1 MLTHAHPFVTRWTQV
16 PLAFL
21 GILLGIGGCSEEV
34 PGPQAAPPTEVTA
47 VTLTPKDIPAT
58 YGFVGKTESTRKV
71 EIRAR
76 VQGFLD
82 KRSYEEGEIVKA
94 GQILF
99 LMDRKP
105 FEAKLKVAKAALG
118 QQEARLRTARANLNR
133 VRPLAAENAVSQK
146 DLDDALGQEQ
156 AAAAAVEAARAEVI
170 GADLDLGYT
179 TIRSPVQ
186 GLSSYAVVT
195 EGTYVD
201 FSNSL
206 LTNVSVL
213 SPMRVSFSVSENQI
227 LKVRDEAALGHLRS
241 PERADYEVEIV
252 LADGSV
258 FPEKGRITFAD
269 AEFSETTGTYLLR
282 AEVPNQQTVLR
293 PGQFVQV
300 KLLGAM
306 RPKAILVPKRAVL
319 QTAQGNMVFVVT
331 KDGKAEPRPIILGDW
346 YGEDWIVTEG
356 LRGGEEVAVDGAIK
370 LRPGAPVKVV
380 EAKPEAGSA
389 EKVGPAEK
397 VGSEDAPVATAKP

>member
-1 MLTHAHPFVTRWTQV
+1 M
-16 PLAFL
+16 
-21 GILLGIGGCSEEV
+21 
-34 PGPQAAPPTEVTA
+34 
-47 VTLTPKDIPAT
+47 TLTPKDIPAT

-99 LMDRKP
+99 LIDRKP
-105 FEAKLKVAKAALG
+105 FEAKLKVAKAAFG

-146 DLDDALGQEQ
+146 DLDDAIGQEQ
-156 AAAAAVEAARAEVI
+156 AAAAAVEATKAEVI

-227 LKVRDEAALGHLRS
+227 LKVRDEGALGHLRS

-269 AEFSETTGTYLLR
+269 AEFSETTGTCLVR
-282 AEVPNQQTVLR
+282 AEIPNRDAARRTTRAWWHR
-293 PGQFVQV
+293 PC
-300 KLLGAM
+300 
-306 RPKAILVPKRAVL
+306 RR
-319 QTAQGNMVFVVT
+319 
-331 KDGKAEPRPIILGDW
+331 
-346 YGEDWIVTEG
+346 
-356 LRGGEEVAVDGAIK
+356 
-370 LRPGAPVKVV
+370 
-380 EAKPEAGSA
+380 
-389 EKVGPAEK
+389 
-397 VGSEDAPVATAKP
+397 

>member
-1 MLTHAHPFVTRWTQV
+1 M
-16 PLAFL
+16 
-21 GILLGIGGCSEEV
+21 
-34 PGPQAAPPTEVTA
+34 
-47 VTLTPKDIPAT
+47 TLTPKDIPAT

-82 KRSYEEGEIVKA
+82 NRSYEEGEIVKA
-94 GQILF
+94 GQTLF

-156 AAAAAVEAARAEVI
+156 AAAAAVEAAKAEVI

-195 EGTYVD
+195 EGTFVD

-227 LKVRDEAALGHLRS
+227 LKVRDEAALGQLRS

-397 VGSEDAPVATAKP
+397 VGSDDAPVATAKP

>member
-1 MLTHAHPFVTRWTQV
+1 
-16 PLAFL
+16 
-21 GILLGIGGCSEEV
+21 
-34 PGPQAAPPTEVTA
+34 
-47 VTLTPKDIPAT
+47 
-58 YGFVGKTESTRKV
+58 
-71 EIRAR
+71 
-76 VQGFLD
+76 
-82 KRSYEEGEIVKA
+82 
-94 GQILF
+94 
-99 LMDRKP
+99 
-105 FEAKLKVAKAALG
+105 
-118 QQEARLRTARANLNR
+118 
-133 VRPLAAENAVSQK
+133 
-146 DLDDALGQEQ
+146 
-156 AAAAAVEAARAEVI
+156 VI

-195 EGTYVD
+195 EGTFVD

-300 KLLGAM
+300 KLSGAV

-380 EAKPEAGSA
+380 EAGPGAGSA
-389 EKVGPAEK
+389 EKVG
-397 VGSEDAPVATAKP
+397 SDDAPVATAKP

>member
-1 MLTHAHPFVTRWTQV
+1 MLTHSHPFLIRSMQA

-21 GILLGIGGCSEEV
+21 GILLGIGGCTEEV
-34 PGPQAAPPTEVTA
+34 PGPQAASPTEVTA

-76 VQGFLD
+76 QGFLD

-94 GQILF
+94 GQTLF

-146 DLDDALGQEQ
+146 DLDDAIGQEQ

-252 LADGSV
+252 LADGSI

-269 AEFSETTGTYLLR
+269 AEFSETTGTYLVR
-282 AEVPNQQTVLR
+282 AEIPNRDASLR
-293 PGQFVQV
+293 PGQVVRGPFGRARSWSRSGRYY
-300 KLLGAM
+300 K
-306 RPKAILVPKRAVL
+306 RPRAV
-319 QTAQGNMVFVVT
+319 
-331 KDGKAEPRPIILGDW
+331 W
-346 YGEDWIVTEG
+346 C
-356 LRGGEEVAVDGAIK
+356 
-370 LRPGAPVKVV
+370 
-380 EAKPEAGSA
+380 S
-389 EKVGPAEK
+389 
-397 VGSEDAPVATAKP
+397 

>member
-1 MLTHAHPFVTRWTQV
+1 MLTHAHPLPTRRTQG
-16 PLAFL
+16 PLALL
-21 GILLGIGGCSEEV
+21 GILLGIGGCTKEV

-94 GQILF
+94 GQTLF

-118 QQEARLRTARANLNR
+118 QQEARRRTARANLNR

-146 DLDDALGQEQ
+146 DLDDAIGQEQ

-179 TIRSPVQ
+179 LGYTTIRSPVQ
-186 GLSSYAVVT
+186 GLSSFAVVT

-227 LKVRDEAALGHLRS
+227 LKVREEAALGHLRS

-252 LADGSV
+252 LADGPV

-300 KLLGAM
+300 KLLGDA
-306 RPKAILVPKRAVL
+306 
-319 QTAQGNMVFVVT
+319 
-331 KDGKAEPRPIILGDW
+331 
-346 YGEDWIVTEG
+346 TEG
-356 LRGGEEVAVDGAIK
+356 D
-370 LRPGAPVKVV
+370 PGAQTSGTGRPHR
-380 EAKPEAGSA
+380 EIWCSWSPRTARLSRAPSYWATGMARTGSLRRGCA
-389 EKVGPAEK
+389 RVIY
-397 VGSEDAPVATAKP
+397 VIII

>member
-1 MLTHAHPFVTRWTQV
+1 MLIHAHPFLTRWTQV
-16 PLAFL
+16 SLAFL
-21 GILLGIGGCSEEV
+21 GIIAGIGGCTEEV

-47 VTLTPKDIPAT
+47 VTVTARDIPAT
-58 YGFVGKTESTRKV
+58 YDFVGKTESTRKV

-76 VQGFLD
+76 VQGFLN

-94 GQILF
+94 GQTLF

-146 DLDDALGQEQ
+146 DLDDAIGQEQ
-156 AAAAAVEAARAEVI
+156 AAAAAVEAAKAEVI
-170 GADLDLGYT
+170 GTDLDLGYT
-179 TIRSPVQ
+179 TIRSPLQ
-186 GLSSYAVVT
+186 ELASYAVVT

-213 SPMRVSFSVSENQI
+213 SPMRVNFSVSENQI
-227 LKVRDEAALGHLRS
+227 LKVRDEAALGQLRR

-269 AEFSETTGTYLLR
+269 VEFSETTGTYLVR
-282 AEVPNQQTVLR
+282 AEIPNLDASLR
-293 PGQFVQV
+293 PGQFVRARV
-300 KLLGAM
+300 LGAV
-306 RPKAILVPKRAVL
+306 RPGAIVVPKRAVL
-319 QTAQGNMVFVVT
+319 QTAQGSMVFVIS
-331 KDGKAEPRPIILGDW
+331 KDGTAEPRPLTLGDW
-346 YGEDWIVTEG
+346 YEEDWIVTQG
-356 LRGGEEVAVDGAIK
+356 LRGGETVAVDGAIK

-380 EAKPEAGSA
+380 EAGPAT
-389 EKVGPAEK
+389 GPAEK
-397 VGSEDAPVATAKP
+397 VGSDEGPVATAKP

>member
-1 MLTHAHPFVTRWTQV
+1 MLIHHPFLTRPTQV
-16 PLAFL
+16 SLAL
-21 GILLGIGGCSEEV
+21 VGILLGIGGCTEEA
-34 PGPQAAPPTEVTA
+34 PGPQATPPTEVTA
-47 VTLTPKDIPAT
+47 VTVTPKDIPAT
-58 YGFVGKTESTRKV
+58 YDFVGKTESTRKV

-94 GQILF
+94 GQTLF

-146 DLDDALGQEQ
+146 DLDDAIGQEQ

-179 TIRSPVQ
+179 TIGSPVE

-213 SPMRVSFSVSENQI
+213 SPIRVSFSVSENQI

-241 PERADYEVEIV
+241 PERADYEVEIG

-300 KLLGAM
+300 KLSGAV

-319 QTAQGNMVFVVT
+319 QTAQGNMVFLVA
-331 KDGKAEPRPIILGDW
+331 KDGKAEPRPVMLGDW
-346 YGEDWIVTEG
+346 FGEDWIVTEG
-356 LRGGEEVAVDGAIK
+356 LRAGEQVAVDGAIK
-370 LRPGAPVKVV
+370 LRPGASVKVV
-380 EAKPEAGSA
+380 EAAGA
-389 EKVGPAEK
+389 APKK
-397 VGSEDAPVATAKP
+397 DAPVATAKP

>member
-1 MLTHAHPFVTRWTQV
+1 MLIHAHPFLTRWTQV
-16 PLAFL
+16 SLAFL
-21 GILLGIGGCSEEV
+21 GIIAGIGGCTEEV

-47 VTLTPKDIPAT
+47 VTVTARNIPAT
-58 YGFVGKTESTRKV
+58 YDFVGKTESTRKV

-76 VQGFLD
+76 VQGFLN

-94 GQILF
+94 GQTLF

-146 DLDDALGQEQ
+146 DLDDAIGQEQ
-156 AAAAAVEAARAEVI
+156 AAAAAVEAAKAEVI
-170 GADLDLGYT
+170 GTDLDLGYT
-179 TIRSPVQ
+179 TIRSPLQ
-186 GLSSYAVVT
+186 ELASYAVVT

-213 SPMRVSFSVSENQI
+213 SPMRVNFSVSENQI
-227 LKVRDEAALGHLRS
+227 LKVRDEAALGQLRR

-269 AEFSETTGTYLLR
+269 VEFSETTGTYLVR
-282 AEVPNQQTVLR
+282 AEIPNLDASLR
-293 PGQFVQV
+293 PGQFVRARV
-300 KLLGAM
+300 LGAV
-306 RPKAILVPKRAVL
+306 RPGAIVVPKRAVL
-319 QTAQGNMVFVVT
+319 QTAQGSMVFVIS
-331 KDGKAEPRPIILGDW
+331 KDGTAEPRPLTLGDW
-346 YGEDWIVTEG
+346 YEEDWIVTQG
-356 LRGGEEVAVDGAIK
+356 LRGGETVAVDGAIK

-380 EAKPEAGSA
+380 EAGPAT
-389 EKVGPAEK
+389 GPAEK
-397 VGSEDAPVATAKP
+397 VGSDEGPVATAKP